1 MLCSVVL
8 CLTSVYLPAS
18 VQGKGSG
25 GSAGVGG
32 FSASSAN
39 SATAATATATSKTSG
54 NSWSGS
60 GVSRTASGS
69 GLVYSNGRP
78 ASNVP
83 RMYKGSQRGPRHLT
97 SRARMLVASGVAL
110 LWVAGPPRYG
120 FYSRKHDCQD
130 GHFRFGGSCRVCSD
144 GPCPI
149 GQYRVPCTGGSD
161 SYCARC
167 SNSCLKFNDSPP
179 TTSSDDPPIA
189 VCLEDFLGPVTA
201 NSSHPDACDPNRQ
214 PSRCAYSSEGSI
226 EKSAGLSLCQIERCC
241 PACESDEEAIEKG
254 FGIVCDGSVPTAEAF
269 ENRDPSQRPDNVDL
283 VFNLE
288 TPGCVGDFNVNAPE
302 YKAAIP
308 ARPGPSAQG

>member
-130 GHFRFGGSCRVCSD
+130 GQFRFGGSCRVCSD

-161 SYCARC
+161 SYCVAGKMGLSRVGFARSAGAARGC
-167 SNSCLKFNDSPP
+167 KER
-179 TTSSDDPPIA
+179 A
-189 VCLEDFLGPVTA
+189 A
-201 NSSHPDACDPNRQ
+201 
-214 PSRCAYSSEGSI
+214 
-226 EKSAGLSLCQIERCC
+226 KSATRALQ
-241 PACESDEEAIEKG
+241 K
-254 FGIVCDGSVPTAEAF
+254 
-269 ENRDPSQRPDNVDL
+269 
-283 VFNLE
+283 
-288 TPGCVGDFNVNAPE
+288 DFFS
-302 YKAAIP
+302 I
-308 ARPGPSAQG
+308 